1 MKYFFAILFTFSSLF
16 SYSQLPDGSI
26 APNFITTDVNGNEH
40 ELYNYLDMGYTV
52 ILQISASWSG
62 PDWNYS
68 SNGVLQEVWENH
80 GPAGQPGVSPNT
92 TDDVMILWFEGDAGT
107 AESELENS
115 DFGNWL
121 IYIGNKKVNSKW
133 NVHNEVQYRNY
144 DAIGDLE
151 QLLLRT
157 GVGYNLSENNHN
169 LLLGYGYILSQN
181 YSAVTED
188 KLDVNEHRIFQQFT
202 SKQKIGN
209 VSLSHRYRFEQ
220 RFVESDFK
228 MRLRYFLAFKVPILK
243 TETSPTKLYLSAYNE
258 VFLNTESDMFD
269 RNRVY
274 GGLGYQLNNNVRI
287 EAGYMNQLFEHSS
300 RDQFNLITFVNF

>member
-1 MKYFFAILFTFSSLF
+1 MLKKSNLFIAAFTCVLM
-16 SYSQLPDGSI
+16 LPYI
-26 APNFITTDVNGNEH
+26 AAA
-40 ELYNYLDMGYTV
+40 
-52 ILQISASWSG
+52 QS
-62 PDWNYS
+62 
-68 SNGVLQEVWENH
+68 
-80 GPAGQPGVSPNT
+80 
-92 TDDVMILWFEGDAGT
+92 
-107 AESELENS
+107 S

-121 IYIGNKKVNSKW
+121 IYIGNKKVDSKW
-133 NVHNEVQYRNY
+133 NIHNEVQYRNY

-181 YSAVTED
+181 YSADTED

-258 VFLNTESDMFD
+258 VFLNTESDVFD

-300 RDQFNLITFVNF
+300 RDQFNLITFINF